1 MYHAVL
7 TTSLLLAPTLV
18 MASPHCA
25 IPQPSGIV
33 TGDQSRLPAAVQT
46 ATDAPSDLHAPPSD
60 PDAIST
66 DTIARV
72 PALRRIASA
81 GAHLTDLGTQHGLH
95 AVFARNSKSFQVFYI
110 TPDGQGA
117 VGGVMWDYFGHNITR
132 EQVSA
137 ISGVIPT
144 VTIGPVQPTAVP
156 PSPSIA
162 AASAIQAVS
171 QTTYGLTGAAS
182 APRLWMFIDPLCSFS
197 IRAMEQ
203 LRPYIAA
210 GKVQVAVIPL
220 TLLDYED
227 KGQSTIAAQVML
239 SRGPEHMVDA
249 WATNTLTGAPDAAS
263 SATLQANMAIQEALH
278 VRGTP
283 TFFWSKADGSVGQS
297 VGMPPDPDAMIA
309 SIASS
314 AS

>member
-1 MYHAVL
+1 MYRAVL
-7 TTSLLLAPTLV
+7 IAPLFLTPALAI
-18 MASPHCA
+18 AAPHCA
-25 IPQPSGIV
+25 ASTDQMPPPTAAGP
-33 TGDQSRLPAAVQT
+33 TG
-46 ATDAPSDLHAPPSD
+46 ATDPIVPSLSND
-60 PDAIST
+60 PRSISI
-66 DTIARV
+66 DEVGRV
-72 PALRRIASA
+72 PALRRISSA

-95 AVFARNSKSFQVFYI
+95 AVFARNGKSFQVFYI

-117 VGGVMWDYFGHNITR
+117 VGGVMWDYAGHNITR

-144 VTIGPVQPTAVP
+144 VTIGPVAP
-156 PSPSIA
+156 PAGPSGPGITGV
-162 AASAIQAVS
+162 SAIQAVS
-171 QTTYGLTGAAS
+171 HTTYSLTGATS

-203 LRPYIAA
+203 LRPFIAA

-220 TLLDYED
+220 SLLDYED
-227 KGQSTIAAQVML
+227 KGQSTIAAKVML
-239 SRGPEHMVDA
+239 SRGSDHMVDA
-249 WATNTLTGAPDAAS
+249 WRANALSGEPDAAS

-283 TFFWSKADGSVGQS
+283 TFFWSKSDGSVGQS
-297 VGMPPDPDAMIA
+297 VGMPPDLDTMIA
-309 SIASS
+309 SIATK